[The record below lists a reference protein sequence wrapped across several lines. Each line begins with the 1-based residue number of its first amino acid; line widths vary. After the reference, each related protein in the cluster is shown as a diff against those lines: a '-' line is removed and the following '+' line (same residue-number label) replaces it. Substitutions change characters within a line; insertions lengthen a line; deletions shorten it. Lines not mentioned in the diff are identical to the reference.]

1 MSTKFEEAQEIL
13 ELYDRLREETL
24 NMSEAEIMQHVSK
37 AFQGLEGKHSDFGV
51 AIMKILMN
59 AKR

>member
-37 AFQGLEGKHSDFGV
+37 AFQGLEDKRSDFGV

>member
-37 AFQGLEGKHSDFGV
+37 AFQELADKHSDFGV
-51 AIMKILMN
+51 AIMKILTN

>member
-1 MSTKFEEAQEIL
+1 MPIKFEEAQEIL

-24 NMSEAEIMQHVSK
+24 NMSKAEIMQHVSK
-37 AFQGLEGKHSDFGV
+37 AFQGMEGKHSGFGV